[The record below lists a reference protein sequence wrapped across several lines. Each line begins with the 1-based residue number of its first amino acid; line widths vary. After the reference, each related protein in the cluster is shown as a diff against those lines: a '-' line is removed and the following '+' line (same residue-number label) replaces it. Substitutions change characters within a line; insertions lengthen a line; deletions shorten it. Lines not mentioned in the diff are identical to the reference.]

1 MCLDNQELKALEAY
15 RRQMERIEKSM
26 RNVKYKIAILSG
38 KGGVGKSVVAANLA
52 CAMASKGFKTGILDA
67 DITGPSIPKILGV
80 RGNPLTAAP
89 IGIMPVKTAL
99 DLRLVSMDLLLP
111 DDDTPVIWRGP
122 LKSAAIRQFLGEV
135 LWGKLDYLFID
146 LPPGT
151 GDEALTV
158 ARSIPNMTGVVIV
171 TTPSDL
177 SFIVVRR
184 AVGFAKRLGLR
195 ILGIVENMSGFV
207 CPKCGYKV
215 NIFGSGGGKKMAEEL
230 GLNILGEIPIDP
242 ELNLSVEMG
251 RPIVIW
257 RPESPASNAFVEIAE
272 RLQKT
277 LENVDG

>member
-1 MCLDNQELKALEAY
+1 MCLENQELKALEAY

-52 CAMASKGFKTGILDA
+52 CTMASKGFKTGILDA

-80 RGNPLTAAP
+80 RGSPLTAAP

-99 DLRLVSMDLLLP
+99 GLRLVSMDLLLP

-122 LKSAAIRQFLGEV
+122 LKSTAIRQFLGEV
-135 LWGKLDYLFID
+135 LWGELDYLFID

-195 ILGIVENMSGFV
+195 ILGIVENMSGFI
-207 CPKCGYKV
+207 CPRCGYKV
-215 NIFGSGGGKKMAEEL
+215 DLFGSGGGRRMAEEL
-230 GLNILGEIPIDP
+230 GLNMLGEIPIDP

-251 RPIVIW
+251 KPIVIW
-257 RPESPASNAFVEIAE
+257 KPDSPASNAFVEIAE

>member
-1 MCLDNQELKALEAY
+1 MENQELKALEAY

-52 CAMASKGFKTGILDA
+52 CTMASKGFKTGILDA

-80 RGNPLTAAP
+80 RGSPLTAAP

-99 DLRLVSMDLLLP
+99 GLRLVSMDLLLP

-122 LKSAAIRQFLGEV
+122 LKSTAIRQFLGEV
-135 LWGKLDYLFID
+135 LWGELDYLFID

-195 ILGIVENMSGFV
+195 ILGIVENMSGFI
-207 CPKCGYKV
+207 CPRCGYKV
-215 NIFGSGGGKKMAEEL
+215 DLFGSGGGRRMAEEL
-230 GLNILGEIPIDP
+230 GLNMLGEIPIDP

-251 RPIVIW
+251 KPIVIW
-257 RPESPASNAFVEIAE
+257 KPDSPASNAFVEIAE